1 MHDFGLK
8 NKMRKLVIKIHVV
21 QNVDILNIARKFDNI
36 DDENKFLS

>member
-1 MHDFGLK
+1 M
-8 NKMRKLVIKIHVV
+8 KIHVV